1 MAGEGISRRLA
12 EVQRKIGQLEN
23 VVTNDVGRFNK
34 ALAEIVRLKTEE
46 EALLIVKKV
55 VIDAYASIV
64 DRTPV
69 DTGRARASWQ
79 FGINTEPQG
88 KVPEGDY
95 RSQISGIVAETVSEI
110 EAAPA
115 AVWFIAN
122 NLGYIEALEAGWSK
136 QAPAGMVSL
145 TLREIT
151 RQLEGVKI

>member
-55 VIDAYASIV
+55 VIDAYARIV

-122 NLGYIEALEAGWSK
+122 NLDYIEALEAGWSK